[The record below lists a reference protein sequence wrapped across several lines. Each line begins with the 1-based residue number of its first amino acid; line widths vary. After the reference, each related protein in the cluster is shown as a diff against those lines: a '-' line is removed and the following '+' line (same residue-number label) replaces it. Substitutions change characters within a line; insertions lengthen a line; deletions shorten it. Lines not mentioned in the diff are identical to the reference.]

1 MEEGALVSVTG
12 GKYEGQSGT
21 VTKLTAV
28 QVYVK
33 LTGGEEVRINQ
44 TSVTV
49 KSAAP
54 APARPH
60 TAPPTPSKPTPAPP
74 APTTPTTGGGSRTRR
89 AASPAASMK
98 LLVTASSGLAELRS
112 FIDEHD
118 LYAGLGLKPL
128 TRRLAKSAT
137 HVFAPHAGTGP

>member
-49 KSAAP
+49 KSA
-54 APARPH
+54 PARPQ
-60 TAPPTPSKPTPAPP
+60 TAPPTPSKPMPAPP

>member
-49 KSAAP
+49 KSAP

-74 APTTPTTGGGSRTRR
+74 APMTPATGGGSRTRR
-89 AASPAASMK
+89 A

-128 TRRLAKSAT
+128 TSRLAKSAT